1 VPTEIVLKSFYLSLH
16 LSELEVE
23 MTKIGFQNGTKQ
35 SRETCAG
42 ILARAFANDPV
53 ARWIYADEIEYWL
66 DFPAF
71 VQASA
76 GKAFAYDTVYQAPG
90 ATGCALWLPP
100 HVRADE
106 NSINMIIN
114 ASLLGTKAEETLA
127 FVDALSRHRPH
138 TPHWYL
144 AMIGVEPSR
153 QAQSI
158 GSELMRQ
165 VVDACDA
172 DRAFAYLEAT
182 TEENS
187 RFYERF
193 GFRTVTSIQLGSSP
207 TLYAM
212 VREPEC
218 LDHW

>member
-1 VPTEIVLKSFYLSLH
+1 
-16 LSELEVE
+16 
-23 MTKIGFQNGTKQ
+23 MTKIGFQSGTKK

-42 ILARAFANDPV
+42 LLSRAFANDPV

-71 VQASA
+71 VQAFA
-76 GKAFAYDTVYQAPG
+76 GKAFAYDSVYRAPG
-90 ATGCALWLPP
+90 DTGVALWLPP

-106 NSINMIIN
+106 NSINTIIN
-114 ASLLGTKAEETLA
+114 ASLLGTKAEETLVL
-127 FVDALSRHRPH
+127 VDALSRHRPH
-138 TPHWYL
+138 VPHWYL

-165 VVDACDA
+165 AVDACDA
-172 DRAFAYLEAT
+172 DRAFAYVEAT
-182 TEENS
+182 TEENR

-193 GFRTVTSIQLGSSP
+193 GFRVVASIQVRSSP
-207 TLYAM
+207 ALHGM
-212 VREPEC
+212 VREPESR
-218 LDHW
+218 DYY